1 MKTTS
6 CPTSLVDAPLG
17 VVWNLLTEPACWAEF
32 LDIRISRIDP
42 SGSAVVGQRIYA
54 ESGPRLLHL
63 GVTLEYTSIN
73 ASRRTIG
80 LTVRLPL
87 GITVRENLSCSAVS
101 ETQCQVNYHCD
112 FGLPAGWRGMIAR
125 MVLWREIDAG
135 PADSLLRLKRAAERR
150 FSNVQSD

>member
-6 CPTSLVDAPLG
+6 CPTSLVDAPIG
-17 VVWNLLTEPACWAEF
+17 VVWTLLTDPARWAEF
-32 LDIRISRIDP
+32 FDIRISHIDP

-54 ESGPRLLHL
+54 ASGPRFLHL
-63 GVTLEYTSIN
+63 GVMLEYTNIN
-73 ASRRTIG
+73 ASRGTIE
-80 LTVRLPL
+80 LTVTLPL

-101 ETQCQVNYHCD
+101 DTQCQVNYRCE
-112 FGLPAGWRGMIAR
+112 FGLPAGWRGVIAR
-125 MVLWREIDAG
+125 MVLRREINVG